1 MPLAEPPPDC
11 DRRVPHGRDGVTL
24 SPVNDDHYEVLG
36 VEKDVDARTLRA
48 AYLARMRVHHPD
60 LRPGDAGERARQL
73 NRAYEVLRDP
83 ARRAAYDR
91 LRRARQASSRRLS
104 YDPHA
109 RVFDM
114 SGATG
119 PDTART
125 RTNTTGV
132 ATGGRRVGPRGSRY
146 VADAAYSEENQRYYH
161 SVTAA
166 LLRIGAVTFAVGV
179 VLILLLSR

>member
-1 MPLAEPPPDC
+1 M
-11 DRRVPHGRDGVTL
+11 
-24 SPVNDDHYEVLG
+24 NNDHYEVLG
-36 VEKDVDARTLRA
+36 VEQDVDARTIRA

-73 NRAYEVLRDP
+73 NQAYEVLRDP
-83 ARRAAYDR
+83 VRRAAYDR
-91 LRRARQASSRRLS
+91 LRRARQASSRRPS

-109 RVFDM
+109 RVFDL
-114 SGATG
+114 SGETR
-119 PDTART
+119 PDTAGAA
-125 RTNTTGV
+125 N
-132 ATGGRRVGPRGSRY
+132 GRRPVGPRGARH
-146 VADAAYSEENQRYYH
+146 VADAAYSEENQRYYQ